1 MSDFMPQLEEIARGM
16 EIRVK
21 EGFASGETRDMSYE
35 PS

>member
-1 MSDFMPQLEEIARGM
+1 MSDFMPQLEEIAWGM